1 VIVVPDRGDDRLAHR
16 PPTEIPPTYTDLTPA
31 LQIVAVDDSPDE
43 RPLSGPGR
51 YPLGAAILIGVVV
64 LVTLVVV
71 LTLVG
76 GVSRKN
82 TDNGLP
88 FTGPTGGAP
97 SLGTLAAPPPPSATS
112 THPSVGKA
120 RTASPS
126 ALPSRSAATKSPTVS
141 AADALNGT
149 VSPIAPGS
157 LVGPGDR
164 CALVARVGDQ
174 VSLAEC
180 DGSAAQHWSQP
191 GDATLR
197 VQGGCLDV
205 RDGPVAGTPVQV
217 NACDGT
223 SSQRWD
229 PRGDGTLF
237 NGFANRCASDSG
249 GKVVLADCRAGTD
262 QNWHIEP

>member
-1 VIVVPDRGDDRLAHR
+1 VLVVPDFGDDRLAPR
-16 PPTEIPPTYTDLTPA
+16 PATEIPPTYTDLTPA
-31 LQIVAVDDSPDE
+31 LQIVAVDDPPDE
-43 RPLSGPGR
+43 PLTGGGR
-51 YPLGAAILIGVVV
+51 YPVGAAILIGVVV
-64 LVTLVVV
+64 LVTLIVV

-76 GVSRKN
+76 GVNRKD

-88 FTGPTGGAP
+88 FNAPTAATP
-97 SLGTLAAPPPPSATS
+97 SLGTFAVPPQPATTS
-112 THPSVGKA
+112 TRPAVDKRAQTPS
-120 RTASPS
+120 TAPSPS
-126 ALPSRSAATKSPTVS
+126 AKKSPTVS

-149 VSPIAPGS
+149 VTPIAPGS

-164 CALVARVGDQ
+164 CAFVNRVGDQ

-180 DGSAAQHWSQP
+180 NGSAAQHWTQP

-205 RDGPVAGTPVQV
+205 QDSPAAGTPVLV

-229 PRGDGTLF
+229 IRGDGTMF
-237 NGFANRCASDSG
+237 NGFANRCASDASG
-249 GKVVLADCRAGTD
+249 KMVVADCRAGSD
-262 QNWHIEP
+262 QNWHIET

>member
-1 VIVVPDRGDDRLAHR
+1 VLVVPDPGDDRLAHR
-16 PPTEIPPTYTDLTPA
+16 PPSEIPPTYTDLTPA
-31 LQIVAVDDSPDE
+31 LQIVAVDDPPDE
-43 RPLSGPGR
+43 RPLSGSGQ

-76 GVSRKN
+76 GVNRKN

-88 FTGPTGGAP
+88 FNAPTAGTP
-97 SLGTLAAPPPPSATS
+97 SLGTFAVPPPSAPTS
-112 THPSVGKA
+112 PRPVGKA
-120 RTASPS
+120 RTQSPS
-126 ALPSRSAATKSPTVS
+126 AAPSPPAAKKSPTVS

-149 VSPIAPGS
+149 ASPIAPGS

-164 CALVARVGDQ
+164 CAQIDRIGDQ
-174 VSLAEC
+174 VSLTEC
-180 DGSAAQHWSQP
+180 NGSAAQHWTQP

-205 RDGPVAGTPVQV
+205 QDGPVAGTPVQV
-217 NACDGT
+217 TACDGS

-229 PRGDGTLF
+229 VRGDGTLF

-249 GKVVLADCRAGTD
+249 GKAVLADCRAGSD
-262 QNWHIEP
+262 QNWHIET

>member
-1 VIVVPDRGDDRLAHR
+1 VLVVPDFGDDRLVHR
-16 PPTEIPPTYTDLTPA
+16 PATEIPPTYADLTPV
-31 LQIVAVDDSPDE
+31 LQIVAVDDPPDE
-43 RPLSGPGR
+43 RPLSGTGR

-76 GVSRKN
+76 GVNRKN

-88 FTGPTGGAP
+88 FTGPTAATP
-97 SLGTLAAPPPPSATS
+97 SLGTLAAPPPPAPTSVHATRGRTRSAAPSTS
-112 THPSVGKA
+112 
-120 RTASPS
+120 ASP
-126 ALPSRSAATKSPTVS
+126 AATKSPTVS

-149 VSPIAPGS
+149 ATPIAPGS

-164 CALVARVGDQ
+164 CALIGQIGDQ
-174 VSLAEC
+174 VSLAVC
-180 DGSAAQHWSQP
+180 NGSAAQHWSQP

-205 RDGPVAGTPVQV
+205 RDGPVAGSPVLV
-217 NACDGT
+217 NTCDGT

-229 PRGDGTLF
+229 IRGDGTLF
-237 NGFANRCASDSG
+237 NAFSNRCAADSG
-249 GKVVLADCRAGTD
+249 GKMALADCRAGSD
-262 QNWHIEP
+262 QNWHIEQ

>member
-1 VIVVPDRGDDRLAHR
+1 MPDPGDDRLAHR
-16 PPTEIPPTYTDLTPA
+16 PAPEIPPTFTDLTPA
-31 LQIVAVDDSPDE
+31 LQIVAVDDPPDE
-43 RPLSGPGR
+43 RPLSGTGR

-76 GVSRKN
+76 GVNKKN

-88 FTGPTGGAP
+88 FTAPTAATP
-97 SLGTLAAPPPPSATS
+97 SLGTFAAPPPPAPTS
-112 THPSVGKA
+112 VHAKPGHT
-120 RTASPS
+120 
-126 ALPSRSAATKSPTVS
+126 RSAAPSTSPPPATKTSPTVS
-141 AADALNGT
+141 GADAPLNGT
-149 VSPIAPGS
+149 VTPIAPGS

-164 CALVARVGDQ
+164 CALVGKIGDQ
-174 VSLAEC
+174 VSLAAC

-191 GDATLR
+191 GDSTLR

-205 RDGPVAGTPVQV
+205 RDGPVAGSPVLV
-217 NACDGT
+217 NTCDGT

-229 PRGDGTLF
+229 IRGDGTLF

-249 GKVVLADCRAGTD
+249 GKMALADCRAGSD
-262 QNWHIEP
+262 QNWHIEQ